1 MTAIIAF
8 FTTSAIG
15 RTLAKI
21 GALVLA
27 VLTFGA
33 WNRRHGAK
41 AQKAKQDAADAKAER
56 EAHERINRAD
66 TGAGLDDD
74 QRIDRLREFA
84 AKHGNRPPKGTG
96 R

>member
-33 WNRRHGAK
+33 WNRRQGAK
-41 AQKAKQDAADAKAER
+41 AQKAKQDAAALDATVKGQEAARKGRAVAAGKLGRGATPQEIKEANDAKW
-56 EAHERINRAD
+56 
-66 TGAGLDDD
+66 
-74 QRIDRLREFA
+74 
-84 AKHGNRPPKGTG
+84 
-96 R
+96 

>member
-33 WNRRHGAK
+33 WNRRQGAK
-41 AQKAKQDAADAKAER
+41 AQKAKQDAADAKETIK
-56 EAHERINRAD
+56 AHKERAD
-66 TGAGLDDD
+66 VEADVARGGNA
-74 QRIDRLREFA
+74 RDRLRSGW
-84 AKHGNRPPKGTG
+84 KRK
-96 R
+96 